1 MKKFIMAVIVLLM
14 PSLALA
20 TTVSFKDDKGNFT
33 IGEKRTVAYVDGKKY
48 ICEFGIN
55 MPEDIDDEGLV
66 FEAAAYGCGNRIIF
80 ILKHYTNTDF
90 YQVRLYNA
98 RTKKYLYD
106 NRVLA
111 GQFSV
116 ISKT

>member
-1 MKKFIMAVIVLLM
+1 MKKILMAVIVLLI

-20 TTVSFKDDKGNFT
+20 TTVSFKDDEGNFT
-33 IGEKRTVAYVDGKKY
+33 IGEKRAVAYVDGKKY
-48 ICEFGIN
+48 VCEFGFN
-55 MPEDIDDEGLV
+55 LPEEIDDDGLV
-66 FEAAAYGCGNRIIF
+66 FDAASYGCGNRIIF
-80 ILKHYTNTDF
+80 VLKHYANTDI
-90 YQVRLYNA
+90 YQIRLYNA

-106 NRVLA
+106 KRVLA